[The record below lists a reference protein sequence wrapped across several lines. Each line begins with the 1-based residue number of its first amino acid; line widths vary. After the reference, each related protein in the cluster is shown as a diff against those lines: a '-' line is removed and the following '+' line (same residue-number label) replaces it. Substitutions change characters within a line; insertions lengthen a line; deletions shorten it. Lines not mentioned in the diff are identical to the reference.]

1 MQNLTKEKAYKA
13 LQGFFEANPNPFVF
27 FGTGTSCGVDARF
40 GMASLRDYLLHEM
53 PKRLNV
59 AAEKIEWQAVDESL
73 KTGCDFEKAMDAIK
87 DTQVTH
93 HVANATA
100 DFLGSLDREYSCNI
114 LCGNVSWPSIKLF
127 KQLVAGLS
135 ASDSALHVATTN
147 YDLLAE
153 YAFEHLGIS
162 YINGYV
168 GGVFGVFN
176 GKKRSIYSVSTFQ
189 PKLVGKNVSRVLTYE
204 NHIRLYKVHGSL
216 NTFKLNG
223 EIVEN
228 NSWMYG
234 PPLGIDRVM
243 VTPGTGKYEKL
254 HQHRF
259 DLLNTYDKALE
270 THNAFI
276 FVGFGF
282 NDNQITNDC
291 LSRKLKDQCC
301 PCLIVTR
308 DSNPRIEAV
317 LEDCENAWLVC
328 KSGNGTLI
336 KNKRYTNYLQIPN
349 KELWNA
355 TGLATE
361 ILGG

>member
-1 MQNLTKEKAYKA
+1 MLSLTQAKAYEA
-13 LQGFFEANPNPFVF
+13 LQGFFEDNPNPFVF

-40 GMASLRDYLLHEM
+40 GMDSLRDRLLHEM
-53 PKRLNV
+53 PKRLNA
-59 AAEKIEWQAVDESL
+59 AAEIKEWQAVNESL
-73 KTGCDFEKAMDAIK
+73 KSGCDFESAMDAIK
-87 DTQVTH
+87 DAQVTQ
-93 HVANATA
+93 HVVNATA
-100 DFLGSLDREYSCNI
+100 DFLGSLDKEYSYKI
-114 LCGNVSWPSIKLF
+114 MCGNVSWPAIKLF
-127 KQLVAGLS
+127 KQLVDGLS

-153 YAFEHLGIS
+153 YAFENAGIP
-162 YINGYV
+162 YICGYI
-168 GGVFGVFN
+168 GGVC
-176 GKKRSIYSVSTFQ
+176 RRLQWEQATHTVSAFQ
-189 PKLVGKNVSRVLTYE
+189 KKLVGKKQLNRVLDYQ

-234 PPLGIDRVM
+234 PPLGIERVM
-243 VTPGTGKYEKL
+243 VTPGTGKYKKL
-254 HQHRF
+254 HKHRF

-291 LSRKLKDQCC
+291 LSKKLKEQCC

-308 DSNPRIEAV
+308 DSNPRIETV
-317 LEDCENAWLVC
+317 LDDCENAWLVC

-336 KNKRYTNYLQIPN
+336 KNKRYTNVLLIPD